1 MKKISIVLFLVLNI
15 HALSAAMTKDFVVTK
30 LHYDLEKKYYQV
42 DFKNQAGVYQ
52 AQVAML
58 SCLRESLQNKKAVRV
73 EFNPMGLKITNCSK
87 VSSR

>member
-1 MKKISIVLFLVLNI
+1 MKKIIVLLLVLTN

-30 LHYDLEKKYYQV
+30 LHYNLEKKYYQV

-58 SCLRESLQNKKAVRV
+58 PCLRESLQSKKAVRV
-73 EFNPMGLKITNCSK
+73 EFNPMGLKITNCAK
-87 VSSR
+87 VSSK